1 MEKNNIETQKGKPYF
16 YACCP
21 MCKRMLLQS
30 ANGADCYIKCVQCG
44 SRITFIFL
52 TSQTL
57 ARNVCMMTLQ
67 KTIY

>member
-1 MEKNNIETQKGKPYF
+1 MEKSNIETRKEKPYF

-44 SRITFIFL
+44 SRIHI
-52 TSQTL
+52 
-57 ARNVCMMTLQ
+57 
-67 KTIY
+67 TIQDGVITTKKED